1 MTFLKLTMSGTIWY
15 VWFLYLLDHETYVM
29 LFESSVNQGVKI
41 LPKQTQDVQRFQKI
55 VKALGIACS

>member
-1 MTFLKLTMSGTIWY
+1 M
-15 VWFLYLLDHETYVM
+15 YLLDHETYVM